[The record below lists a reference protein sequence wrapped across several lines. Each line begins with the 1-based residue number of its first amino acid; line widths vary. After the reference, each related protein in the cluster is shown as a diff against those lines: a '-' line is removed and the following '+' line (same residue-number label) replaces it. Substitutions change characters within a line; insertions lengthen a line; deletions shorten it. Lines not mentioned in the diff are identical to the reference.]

1 MLKLNINEENMN
13 GYVIDFWS
21 IERLLNMR
29 TYKRTVKEK
38 VLKYHFVKYELFLF
52 PKPTLSC
59 YERESEVKL
68 LLFLSNIHS
77 NDINC

>member
-38 VLKYHFVKYELFLF
+38 VLKYHFVKYELFF
-52 PKPTLSC
+52 QSQ
-59 YERESEVKL
+59 R
-68 LLFLSNIHS
+68 
-77 NDINC
+77 

>member
-13 GYVIDFWS
+13 EYVIDFWS

-29 TYKRTVKEK
+29 TYKRTVKQK
-38 VLKYHFVKYELFLF
+38 VLKYHFVKDELFLF

-59 YERESEVKL
+59 YERE
-68 LLFLSNIHS
+68 
-77 NDINC
+77 